1 MGLVR
6 PPKPTSNVIFLA
18 PNLRPSK
25 LLSGKGRVK
34 AATGLGKKRKRC
46 KMRHASTA
54 PTLSAMTIDKEAAVL
69 TFEAKSVIRDLAARG
84 APQTRGDGLDD
95 VAMAEIARFSQT
107 ELMSS
112 FGSRLRE
119 ARKEVR
125 ASQQE
130 VATVAG
136 VTRQTVAGWELSS
149 VAPDS
154 LSETKKRA
162 IADMLKVNYEW
173 LSANVGPMRQ
183 GAVTVIAPAQT
194 PVDDSR
200 LKDEIRAIA
209 RDLRKIQRRLEDLG
223 EQ

>member
-1 MGLVR
+1 
-6 PPKPTSNVIFLA
+6 
-18 PNLRPSK
+18 
-25 LLSGKGRVK
+25 
-34 AATGLGKKRKRC
+34 
-46 KMRHASTA
+46 
-54 PTLSAMTIDKEAAVL
+54 
-69 TFEAKSVIRDLAARG
+69 
-84 APQTRGDGLDD
+84 
-95 VAMAEIARFSQT
+95 MAEIARFSQT